1 VSGSGFNPQSTQCIA
16 AVKIFAFLDVAK
28 NFSFPDRLIRRTT
41 MPIFM
46 WVAQTK
52 KGKTLKGE
60 LEAADEKI
68 ALSQL
73 KRRNLTVTKIKP
85 KPKDLFANVAFMQ
98 PKVTKKD
105 IVIFTRQFSTMIDAG
120 LPLVQG
126 LNILADQNENATFK
140 RILKTITK
148 DVEGGSTLGEALGKH
163 PKQFDDLFVNL
174 VAAGEVG
181 GILDTIL
188 QRLAAYIEK
197 AEKLKSQ
204 IKGAMTYP
212 IVVVAIAI
220 LVIAVILVFVIP
232 VFEDMFSSFGSA
244 LPVPTQIVVG
254 MSNFL
259 KSNIHWVLLGII
271 GLVIVFKQYRKSKGG
286 RRTTDAISLK
296 LPVFGDLLKKSAV
309 ARFTRT
315 LGTMIQSG
323 VPILDALEIV
333 AKTSGN
339 VILEEVIFDVR
350 SSIAEGQTISEP
362 LGETDIFPRMVVQMI
377 SVGEATGALDTML
390 EKIADFYDDEVDAAV
405 DALTS
410 MLEPLLMVFLG
421 GSIGGL
427 VVAMYLPIFKM
438 AAAMG

>member
-1 VSGSGFNPQSTQCIA
+1 
-16 AVKIFAFLDVAK
+16 
-28 NFSFPDRLIRRTT
+28 
-41 MPIFM
+41 MPIFK
-46 WVAQTK
+46 WVAETR

-60 LEAADEKI
+60 VEAADEKI
-68 ALSQL
+68 ARLQL
-73 KRRNLTVTKIKP
+73 KRRNLTVTKIKE
-85 KPKDLFANVAFMQ
+85 KPKDLFEGVSFMQ
-98 PKVTKKD
+98 PKVKNKD

-126 LNILADQNENATFK
+126 LNILAEQTENKTF
-140 RILKTITK
+140 RDILKTITR
-148 DVEGGSTLGEALGKH
+148 DVEGGSSLGEALKKH
-163 PKQFDDLFVNL
+163 PKIFDQLFVNL
-174 VAAGEVG
+174 VAAGEIG

-197 AEKLKSQ
+197 AEKLKGQ

-212 IVVVAIAI
+212 VVVMAIAI

-232 VFEDMFSSFGSA
+232 VFEDMFASFGSA
-244 LPVPTQIVVG
+244 LPVPTQIVVNL
-254 MSNFL
+254 SRFL
-259 KSNIHWVLLGII
+259 KGNIHWLIMAGIAAGII
-271 GLVIVFKQYRKSKGG
+271 FKKYRNSKSG
-286 RRTTDAISLK
+286 RRATDSLLLK
-296 LPVFGDLLKKSAV
+296 LPIFGQLLRKVAV

-315 LGTMIQSG
+315 LGTMIGSG
-323 VPILDALEIV
+323 VPILDALEVV
-333 AKTSGN
+333 AKTAGN
-339 VILEEVIFDVR
+339 VILEEVIYDVR
-350 SSIAEGQTISEP
+350 GSIAEGQTIAEP
-362 LGETDIFPRMVVQMI
+362 LSEADVFPSMVVQMI

-427 VVAMYLPIFKM
+427 VVAMYLPIFSM